1 MARIWWSC
9 FRVSGRV
16 TSRTRTVKIMM
27 AMPIWLKE
35 TTYNTIKVL
44 SIGRIMISFQRST
57 MISSKTYPSATWQ
70 RSFSIWYLL
79 WC

>member
-16 TSRTRTVKIMM
+16 TNRTRMVNIMM
-27 AMPIWLKE
+27 AMPILLKE
-35 TTYNTIKVL
+35 RTYNTIKVL

-57 MISSKTYPSATWQ
+57 MNSKET
-70 RSFSIWYLL
+70 
-79 WC
+79 